1 MGIAENLLAVKQ
13 KISAAAVAAGRES
26 GAVKLIAVSKTYPVD
41 AVQAAIAA
49 GQVDFGENRVQE
61 VVEKHAAL
69 PNVNWHLIGTLQ
81 RNKVRQIAAFVH
93 LIHSVDSEKLLEEIN
108 RQAEL
113 HHRVIDCL
121 LQINISHEEQKS
133 GMDESEADELL
144 ARISQFRHVRILGLM
159 GMAAFTDDKSLIS
172 SQFQSLAATRA
183 RLRIHEGPRVELR
196 ELSMGMSGD
205 FELAIAAGATM
216 VRIGSSIFGHR

>member
-133 GMDESEADELL
+133 GMDESEAEQLL

-172 SQFQSLAATRA
+172 TQFQSLAATRA

>member
-81 RNKVRQIAAFVH
+81 RNKVRQIAGFVH

-172 SQFQSLAATRA
+172 KQFQSLAATRA

>member
-81 RNKVRQIAAFVH
+81 RNKVRQIAGFVH

-144 ARISQFRHVRILGLM
+144 ARISQFPYVRILGLM
-159 GMAAFTDDKSLIS
+159 GMAAFTDNKSLIS
-172 SQFQSLAATRA
+172 SQFQSLTATRE

>member
-159 GMAAFTDDKSLIS
+159 GMAAFTDDKPLIS